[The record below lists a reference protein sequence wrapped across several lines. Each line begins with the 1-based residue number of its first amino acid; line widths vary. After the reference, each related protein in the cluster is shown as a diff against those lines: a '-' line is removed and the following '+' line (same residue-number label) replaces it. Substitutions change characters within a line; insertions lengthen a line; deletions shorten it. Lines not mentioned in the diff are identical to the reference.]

1 MNFRAVVVIVGFSV
15 LGTELYNPAVR
26 NFFLGTSFKNLPLA
40 LELSAESLPLFIAN
54 IPDFRSLVRN
64 PVALFYTVISHA
76 DSRLREIRQRNSQLK
91 DVFIVTGS
99 IRGGKT
105 TFTRKLI
112 DLLKSNNINAGGIL
126 SERVMEGKET
136 TGYNIVNIVT
146 GEKVAF
152 LRQEGGCGEEKIGRF
167 TICSKGLAEGR
178 KILDSLVRGGD
189 NFVIIDEAGLL
200 EIQGR
205 GWSDVI
211 TELLRESSKSLL
223 LTVRDIYVDEVIKKW
238 DLKKAVVFDIT
249 ETDYLVAGRAIIEKI
264 IPDVSQENKNC
275 HRVTQRNAQSAQRK
289 T

>member
-1 MNFRAVVVIVGFSV
+1 MIWSSAITVIVIIWSVRYKRALRQLSRPKFWILFVFITLVTAFVITKAQPGENSVLSGLLTGIQMNFRAVVVIVGFSV

-178 KILDSLVRGGD
+178 KCWIHWSGAG
-189 NFVIIDEAGLL
+189 II
-200 EIQGR
+200 
-205 GWSDVI
+205 S
-211 TELLRESSKSLL
+211 
-223 LTVRDIYVDEVIKKW
+223 
-238 DLKKAVVFDIT
+238 
-249 ETDYLVAGRAIIEKI
+249 
-264 IPDVSQENKNC
+264 
-275 HRVTQRNAQSAQRK
+275 
-289 T
+289 